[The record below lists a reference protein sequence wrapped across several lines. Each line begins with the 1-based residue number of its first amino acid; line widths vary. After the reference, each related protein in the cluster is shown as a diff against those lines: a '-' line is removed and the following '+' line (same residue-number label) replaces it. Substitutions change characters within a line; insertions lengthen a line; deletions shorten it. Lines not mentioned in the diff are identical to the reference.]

1 MWEGISGRGQVGG
14 ERYKWTDGRGQVLL
28 FTHSPSLIHSPECL
42 QVGNDAALLEV
53 VSDNSRPG

>member
-1 MWEGISGRGQVGG
+1 MGGDKWERGQVGG

-28 FTHSPSLIHSPECL
+28 FTHSHSPECL